1 MNPGLPAVN
10 GGRIIAALRR
20 LGFQEVR
27 RSRGSHVQ
35 LAHPDGRRTTVP
47 DHGPKV
53 VGKGLLR
60 KILRDAEL
68 SPKEFRRH
76 L

>member
-1 MNPGLPAVN
+1 MSKLPALT
-10 GGRIIAALRR
+10 GRQAMAALLRA
-20 LGFQEVR
+20 GFKEVR
-27 RSRGSHVQ
+27 RSKGSHVQ

-53 VGKGLLR
+53 VGKGLLG
-60 KILRDAEL
+60 KILRDAEFT
-68 SPKEFRRH
+68 SEEFARY